1 LQVAARH
8 LDAAGLPDLAHE
20 VRQRAEQLM
29 REHAERNAR
38 RREGQPNGGEAA
50 NLRQQLEELRRELR
64 ELRSELRGP
73 RDGQQPR

>member
-1 LQVAARH
+1 VAARH
-8 LDAAGLPDLAHE
+8 LEAAGFADLAHE
-20 VRQRAEQLM
+20 ARQRAEQLM

-38 RREGQPNGGEAA
+38 RREGQPNGGDEA

-73 RDGQQPR
+73 RDAQRPR